1 MYQRLIEQIRWFGV
15 RRVVTSALAAF
26 VLAVGAWWVVRVPPA
41 PVESGIS
48 FTGTSLVRDQ
58 SSSSGVA
65 PALALNIVV
74 HVAGEVNKPGV
85 YTLPNSARM
94 IDAVTAAGG
103 ATARADLE
111 VINLATPLIDSS
123 QIYVPAKGVA
133 ARPTIVRPQPGVNG
147 VASATNS
154 PSASGVVN
162 INRASVTELD
172 TLPGVG
178 PSTAQAIVDYR
189 SANGPFGSP
198 EDLLN
203 VKGIGPAKF
212 EAMRKLVG
220 VLMLVYNAPSTTVL
234 MASDSNAPT
243 QMPIANG
250 RTSCSHS
257 GQPVTALR
265 VARNAEICPTA
276 NHSTMLKKNASTY
289 AEFEE
294 TAGTPSIGK
303 TGKAMSRSKKPS
315 RPNSEPGSATS
326 SKPTKEIASD
336 APTAIRPPRWRT
348 CVR

>member
-1 MYQRLIEQIRWFGV
+1 MYQRLIVQIRWFGV

-58 SSSSGVA
+58 SSSSDA
-65 PALALNIVV
+65 AALALNIVV

-103 ATARADLE
+103 ATTHADLE

-133 ARPTIVRPQPGVNG
+133 ARPTFIRPQPGVNG

-172 TLPGVG
+172 ALPGVG
-178 PSTAQAIVDYR
+178 PSTAQSIVDYR

-220 VLMLVYNAPSTTVL
+220 V
-234 MASDSNAPT
+234 
-243 QMPIANG
+243 
-250 RTSCSHS
+250 
-257 GQPVTALR
+257 
-265 VARNAEICPTA
+265 
-276 NHSTMLKKNASTY
+276 
-289 AEFEE
+289 
-294 TAGTPSIGK
+294 
-303 TGKAMSRSKKPS
+303 
-315 RPNSEPGSATS
+315 
-326 SKPTKEIASD
+326 
-336 APTAIRPPRWRT
+336 
-348 CVR
+348 

>member
-1 MYQRLIEQIRWFGV
+1 MYRRLIEGIQWFGL
-15 RRVVTSALAAF
+15 RRVITSTVAV
-26 VLAVGAWWVVRVPPA
+26 VLVGVGAWWVVRVPPF
-41 PVESGIS
+41 PVEAGIS
-48 FTGTSLVRDQ
+48 FTSTSLVRDQ
-58 SSSSGVA
+58 ASSSDSD
-65 PALALNIVV
+65 PALTLDIVV

-94 IDAVTAAGG
+94 IDAVIAAGG

-133 ARPTIVRPQPGVNG
+133 ARPTFARPQPGVNG
-147 VASATNS
+147 VASAPNT

-172 TLPGVG
+172 SLPGVG

-220 VLMLVYNAPSTTVL
+220 V
-234 MASDSNAPT
+234 
-243 QMPIANG
+243 
-250 RTSCSHS
+250 
-257 GQPVTALR
+257 
-265 VARNAEICPTA
+265 
-276 NHSTMLKKNASTY
+276 
-289 AEFEE
+289 
-294 TAGTPSIGK
+294 
-303 TGKAMSRSKKPS
+303 
-315 RPNSEPGSATS
+315 
-326 SKPTKEIASD
+326 
-336 APTAIRPPRWRT
+336 
-348 CVR
+348 

>member
-1 MYQRLIEQIRWFGV
+1 VYQRLIERIRWFGV

-26 VLAVGAWWVVRVPPA
+26 VLAVGAWWVVRVPPV

-48 FTGTSLVRDQ
+48 FTGTSLVGDQ
-58 SSSSGVA
+58 SSSSDTA
-65 PALALNIVV
+65 PALTLSIVV
-74 HVAGEVNKPGV
+74 HVAGEVHKPGV

-103 ATARADLE
+103 ATVRADLE

-133 ARPTIVRPQPGVNG
+133 ARPIFVRPQPGVNG

-162 INRASVTELD
+162 INRASVAELD
-172 TLPGVG
+172 ALPGVG

-189 SANGPFGSP
+189 STNGPFGSA

-220 VLMLVYNAPSTTVL
+220 V
-234 MASDSNAPT
+234 
-243 QMPIANG
+243 
-250 RTSCSHS
+250 
-257 GQPVTALR
+257 
-265 VARNAEICPTA
+265 
-276 NHSTMLKKNASTY
+276 
-289 AEFEE
+289 
-294 TAGTPSIGK
+294 
-303 TGKAMSRSKKPS
+303 
-315 RPNSEPGSATS
+315 
-326 SKPTKEIASD
+326 
-336 APTAIRPPRWRT
+336 
-348 CVR
+348 

>member
-58 SSSSGVA
+58 SSSSDA
-65 PALALNIVV
+65 AALALNIVV

-103 ATARADLE
+103 ATTHADLE

-133 ARPTIVRPQPGVNG
+133 ARPTFIRPQPGVNG

-172 TLPGVG
+172 ALPGVG

-189 SANGPFGSP
+189 SANGPFGSV

-220 VLMLVYNAPSTTVL
+220 V
-234 MASDSNAPT
+234 
-243 QMPIANG
+243 
-250 RTSCSHS
+250 
-257 GQPVTALR
+257 
-265 VARNAEICPTA
+265 
-276 NHSTMLKKNASTY
+276 
-289 AEFEE
+289 
-294 TAGTPSIGK
+294 
-303 TGKAMSRSKKPS
+303 
-315 RPNSEPGSATS
+315 
-326 SKPTKEIASD
+326 
-336 APTAIRPPRWRT
+336 
-348 CVR
+348 

>member
-1 MYQRLIEQIRWFGV
+1 VYQRLIEQIRWFGV

-58 SSSSGVA
+58 SSSSDA
-65 PALALNIVV
+65 AALALNIVV

-133 ARPTIVRPQPGVNG
+133 ARPTFIRPQPGVNG

-172 TLPGVG
+172 ALPGVG
-178 PSTAQAIVDYR
+178 QSTAQAIVDYR

-220 VLMLVYNAPSTTVL
+220 V
-234 MASDSNAPT
+234 
-243 QMPIANG
+243 
-250 RTSCSHS
+250 
-257 GQPVTALR
+257 
-265 VARNAEICPTA
+265 
-276 NHSTMLKKNASTY
+276 
-289 AEFEE
+289 
-294 TAGTPSIGK
+294 
-303 TGKAMSRSKKPS
+303 
-315 RPNSEPGSATS
+315 
-326 SKPTKEIASD
+326 
-336 APTAIRPPRWRT
+336 
-348 CVR
+348 